1 MVDFWDYTPVFA
13 GLPVVAFDELRHR
26 PDEPRFAAALA
37 DPASVAWRLG
47 PPHDPG
53 CAEHGPWCR
62 CREED
67 FDEHLEA
74 FFGRVDPARVR
85 ALIAGGF
92 GLEVSESTAE
102 YRDLFVD
109 HADRLTGLRSLFFT
123 EYTTGDSEISWI
135 VQCDMVPLLDAYP
148 GLTDLTVRGG
158 GDELNLGVA
167 EHPSLRSLTL
177 QNGGMP
183 GATARSVMG
192 AGLPA
197 LEHLELWPGVEE
209 YGGSV
214 TVDDLAPL
222 LDGRVLGGVRS
233 LGLRNAERTDEWVRA
248 LAGSP
253 VLERLE
259 VLDLSLGTLT
269 DEGARV
275 LMETPGFRG
284 LRRLD
289 LHHNYMTEETAAL
302 VREVFTAAG
311 TEVDVEERMEGA
323 PWRVYPA
330 VSE

>member
-1 MVDFWDYTPVFA
+1 MTDFWEYSTEFA
-13 GLPVVAFDELRHR
+13 GLPVAAFSELRDR
-26 PDEPRFAAALA
+26 PGDPRLAAALA

-62 CREED
+62 CREEG

-74 FFGRVDPARVR
+74 LFELVAPARVR
-85 ALIAGGF
+85 ALVAGGF
-92 GLEVSESTAE
+92 GLEVSESTE
-102 YRDLFVD
+102 DYRDLFVD
-109 HADRLTGLRSLFFT
+109 NADRLTGLRSLFFT

-135 VQCDMVPLLDAYP
+135 VQCDLAPLLDAYP

-158 GDELNLGVA
+158 GDELGLRVA

-177 QNGGMP
+177 QNGGLS
-183 GATARSVMG
+183 GATVRGVVA

-197 LEHLELWPGVEE
+197 LEHLELWLGVEDH
-209 YGGSV
+209 GGSTSV
-214 TVDDLAPL
+214 EDLAPL
-222 LDGRVLGGVRS
+222 LEGRALTGVRS
-233 LGLRNAERTDEWVRA
+233 LGLRNAERTDDWVRA

-259 VLDLSLGTLT
+259 ALDLSLGTLT
-269 DEGARV
+269 DDGARV
-275 LMETPGFRG
+275 LLDGPGFRN

-289 LHHNYMTEETAAL
+289 LHHHFMTEDMEDRVRAAL
-302 VREVFTAAG
+302 TEAG
-311 TEVDVEERMEGA
+311 VEVDTAERFDGA
-323 PWRVYPA
+323 PWRTYPA